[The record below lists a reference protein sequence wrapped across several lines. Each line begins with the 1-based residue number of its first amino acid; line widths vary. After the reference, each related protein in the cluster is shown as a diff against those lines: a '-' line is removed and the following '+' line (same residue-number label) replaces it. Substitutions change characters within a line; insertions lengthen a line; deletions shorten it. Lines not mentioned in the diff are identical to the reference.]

1 MKEDK
6 KERRTTKKGWK
17 QADAKKFDIPILHPF
32 SQRELGS
39 AYIHVCHVQLTK
51 IIIHLSIASPKHCDQ
66 GQVRQ

>member
-17 QADAKKFDIPILHPF
+17 QADAKKFDPILHPF